1 MDAVIRGICTLF
13 VNMYYDPIIEGKG
26 PNLIHLSERTITME
40 PHEFLNH
47 LNTYK
52 ISNNQLRIDLQAI
65 VRQSLKSCNFRRL
78 NDETSSFLVEW
89 INSALGGGNVTN
101 TGQFSPPLSTDH
113 IQITDKTSHVSS
125 IYESE
130 LNNTQTNYE
139 AYIPPP
145 SRAGSQRS
153 PKRISTGSSEKASV
167 SRERPVIE
175 KEITKNLTPSEKVEL
190 ENKRDAIRKQHQRV
204 VKRLP
209 EIVEKPK
216 IYEDSNFVDNT
227 EIAALR
233 YELMK
238 MQRELLRRKVLDPR
252 FYNSISVDSAIKEVK
267 LNQSLRSIDFN
278 EPSKEDT
285 SFQSKREVIVYSKE
299 VSVDK
304 FNYALEMVYNL
315 ISERIIFKA
324 LQIHDSY
331 SVVFSPAYS
340 IGERQTIRKID
351 ISRVMFH
358 KITNNLFDNFIKD
371 SPSVKALKVSD
382 LTEQLEKSLR
392 SLNNSNS
399 NEGMNLIVSVN
410 RVLLDRS
417 IVVDQVGV
425 DVIVLRNDTCTGLIL
440 KCTPKKGKINIIIN
454 YYFLIS
460 RISLIS
466 YCYISNRFY
475 SRAN

>member
-1 MDAVIRGICTLF
+1 MDAVVRGICTLF

-89 INSALGGGNVTN
+89 INSALGGGSVTN
-101 TGQFSPPLSTDH
+101 TGQFNPPLSTDH
-113 IQITDKTSHVSS
+113 IQITDKTSQVSS

-130 LNNTQTNYE
+130 LVNNTQTNYE

-153 PKRISTGSSEKASV
+153 PKRISTGSSEKASA
-167 SRERPVIE
+167 SRERPIIE

-204 VKRLP
+204 AKRLP

-285 SFQSKREVIVYSKE
+285 SFQAKREVIVYSKE
-299 VSVDK
+299 ISVDK
-304 FNYALEMVYNL
+304 FNYVLEMVYNL

-358 KITNNLFDNFIKD
+358 KITNNLFDSFIKD
-371 SPSVKALKVSD
+371 SPSVKALKLND

-392 SLNNSNS
+392 SLNSSN
-399 NEGMNLIVSVN
+399 NNNNNIEGVSLIVSVN

-440 KCTPKKGKINIIIN
+440 KCTPKKGKINIIII
-454 YYFLIS
+454 F
-460 RISLIS
+460 
-466 YCYISNRFY
+466 F
-475 SRAN
+475 